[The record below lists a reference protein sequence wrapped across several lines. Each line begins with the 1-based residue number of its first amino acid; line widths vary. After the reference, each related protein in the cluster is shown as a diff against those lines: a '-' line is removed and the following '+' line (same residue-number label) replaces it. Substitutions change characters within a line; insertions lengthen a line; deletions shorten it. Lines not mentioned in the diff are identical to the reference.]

1 MKCFVRA
8 ERLSPALCTV
18 MALAAPVAAEI
29 SWQESYYNPQPAQED
44 LVLPMPCG
52 GAMVFRPVLTPNS
65 GGSIGD
71 VRVTLG
77 QEGADTPY
85 LSGLRR
91 SYVSGAF
98 PAEGS
103 DASPKGLFWMGKYEI
118 AEAQWDAVM
127 LDSCPENAPRK
138 RAFVP
143 ATEHSQIDFARFAQR
158 YTLWLLNEARDSL
171 PRAGDTL
178 GYLRLPTEDEWEFA
192 SRGGLGVEDA
202 EFRAPRPP
210 LGEGHEPSEY
220 IAHGGTDS
228 AGGRVQV
235 IGTLGANPL
244 GLHDMLGNAGEFVET
259 PFALVRL
266 GRLHGQAGGLV
277 KRGGDARTPLATI
290 TSALRYEVP
299 PYDVNANT
307 ASADRF
313 TGARLAIAGLSITSA
328 EQTGRLMEDLARASQ
343 VDESL
348 TSASSEAEIDTV
360 LDDLEGELLQQA
372 DKRRLQVIRETVLA
386 ARAERNDQRNRS
398 IRLLMK
404 SGTLICDQ
412 ALQRMFNA
420 LALISLLPN
429 YDEFE
434 AEARAS
440 GDASLLAEVEAARTE
455 AQDRLAILEKRMRA
469 EVTELANLV
478 EGLADDYSSD
488 LLDRSAD
495 FISAEVDER
504 GERRG
509 RCLDLLQGQ
518 LQARAAQGYVDA
530 AEMEDQL
537 ERIALDL
544 GVAE

>member
-1 MKCFVRA
+1 MKCFVQA
-8 ERLSPALCTV
+8 ERILPALCVLLGLT
-18 MALAAPVAAEI
+18 APAAAEI
-29 SWQESYYNPQPAQED
+29 SWRESYYNPQPAEGD

-77 QEGADTPY
+77 QEGDDQPY
-85 LSGLRR
+85 LNGLRQ

-98 PAEGS
+98 PAAGD
-103 DASPKGLFWMGKYEI
+103 DAASKGMFWMGKYEI
-118 AEAQWDAVM
+118 AEAQWDVVM
-127 LDSCPENAPRK
+127 TDACPEDTPRK
-138 RAFVP
+138 RAFAP
-143 ATEHSQIDFARFAQR
+143 ATEHALIEYASFAQR

-178 GYLRLPTEDEWEFA
+178 AYLRLPTEDEWEFA
-192 SRGGLGVEDA
+192 SRGGLSVEDA

-210 LGEGHEPSEY
+210 LGEGREPSEF
-220 IAHGGTDS
+220 IAHGGTNS

-235 IGTLGANPL
+235 IGTLAPNPL

-259 PFALVRL
+259 PFSLVRL
-266 GRLHGQAGGLV
+266 GRLHGQAGGLI
-277 KRGGDARTPLATI
+277 KRGGDARTPLAAI

-299 PYDVNANT
+299 PYDLSANT

-313 TGARLAIAGLSITSA
+313 TGARLAIGGLSITSA
-328 EQTGRLMEDLARASQ
+328 EQTGRLIEDLARASR

-348 TSASSEAEIDTV
+348 TSASTESEIDGV
-360 LDDLEGELLQQA
+360 LDDLESELPQET
-372 DKRRLQVIRETVLA
+372 DRRRLAVIRETIQA
-386 ARAERNDQRNRS
+386 ARAERNAQRNRS

-429 YDEFE
+429 YDALEE
-434 AEARAS
+434 EARGS
-440 GDASLLAEVEAARTE
+440 GDAALVAEVEVARAE
-455 AQDRLAILEKRMRA
+455 AQDRLAVLEARMHA

-478 EGLADDYSSD
+478 EGLANDYSAD
-488 LLDRSAD
+488 LLARSAG
-495 FISAEVDER
+495 FIATEVDAR
-504 GERRG
+504 GERRA
-509 RCLDLLQGQ
+509 RCLDLLEAQ
-518 LQARAAQGYVDA
+518 LQARGAEGYVDT
-530 AEMEDQL
+530 AELEHQL

-544 GVAE
+544 GVVE